1 MKVTVNR
8 GTAGSDESN
17 ETSTEMVDIPNEKNE
32 SAKEEIA
39 TAKPNAFA
47 LFEQFQRSFYYANID
62 DSIHLFDRQKGYYY
76 PVDQRALEELL
87 LYHFYDVIKAS
98 GSMRIVKSCAE
109 LILKLKPS
117 AVMSAEKQMML
128 CFTTGYLPIAVIE
141 NTHFC
146 NYGSSMQVFPTYLI
160 NATGYSNMND
170 WANAKLLRTPCMD
183 TYLSRVSNGNRLIE
197 ERIWQMIG
205 YLLTPDMNGKCFF
218 ILQGVPN
225 SGKSVLGNFIG
236 QLLSEHRIA
245 SLDIDQLGK
254 KNATSLLVNKSINIS
269 MDLPN
274 KTLSPLAIR
283 NIKLITGNDDITI
296 EYPNGKMERYRGN
309 CKFLFATN
317 HALTLKETDSGF
329 EERIVCI
336 PFNSSIPVAQ
346 RNHELLNCLLRE
358 KNVIVAKA
366 IAHYRDLRFT
376 NYRFAGSEL
385 DACTIKTRYLPT
397 DAEDIDASLC
407 QFVEERCAFVSQE
420 YGSYTEELYA
430 AYCGFCKEKG
440 ETPIDNI
447 AAFSRRIMRCYG
459 NQITKKK
466 WRRGDGE
473 NRWGFRGI
481 AIRPMIPV

>member
-1 MKVTVNR
+1 MKVTINR
-8 GTAGSDESN
+8 GTADLNETIVETVDASN
-17 ETSTEMVDIPNEKNE
+17 EVQKTNQEKV
-32 SAKEEIA
+32 ALL
-39 TAKPNAFA
+39 KPNAFT
-47 LFEQFQRSFYYANID
+47 LFDLFQQRFYYANID
-62 DSIHLFDRQKGYYY
+62 GEIHLFDRQKGYYY
-76 PVDQRALEELL
+76 PVDQRDLEELL
-87 LYHFYDVIKAS
+87 LNHFYDVIRAS
-98 GSMRIVKSCAE
+98 GSTRIAKSCAE
-109 LILKLKPS
+109 LILKLKRP
-117 AVMSAEKQMML
+117 AVVSAEKQMML
-128 CFTTGYLPIAVIE
+128 CFKTGYLPITVIE
-141 NTHFC
+141 NTFFC
-146 NYGSSMQVFPTYLI
+146 NYETSMQVFPTYLI
-160 NATGYSNMND
+160 NATGCSNLND
-170 WANAKLLRTPCMD
+170 WANAKLLGIPCMD
-183 TYLSRVSNGNRLIE
+183 TYLSRISNGNRVIQ

-225 SGKSVLGNFIG
+225 SGKSVLGSFIG

-283 NIKLITGNDDITI
+283 NIKLMTGNDDITI

-317 HALTLKETDSGF
+317 HALTLKGTDSGF

-336 PFNSSIPVAQ
+336 PFNYAIPETQ
-346 RNHELLNCLLRE
+346 RNRNLLNCLLLE
-358 KNVIVAKA
+358 KDAIVAKA
-366 IAHYRDLRFT
+366 IAHYRDLRFA

-385 DACTIKTRYLPT
+385 DACKIKTRYLPT

-407 QFVEERCAFVSQE
+407 QFVEERCEFVSQE
-420 YGSYTEELYA
+420 HGLYTEELYA

-447 AAFSRRIMRCYG
+447 AAFSRRVMRCYG

-473 NRWGFRGI
+473 NRWGFRGL
-481 AIRPMIPV
+481 AIHPMIPVN

>member
-1 MKVTVNR
+1 MKVTINR
-8 GTAGSDESN
+8 GTADSDETIVETVETSN
-17 ETSTEMVDIPNEKNE
+17 EVKKTSKEQVALPKP
-32 SAKEEIA
+32 SAF
-39 TAKPNAFA
+39 T
-47 LFEQFQRSFYYANID
+47 LFDLFRQTFTYANID
-62 DSIHLFDRQKGYYY
+62 GVIHLYDNQEGFFY
-76 PVDQRALEELL
+76 PVGLRELEEVLL
-87 LYHFYDVIKAS
+87 IYFYDAVRVS
-98 GSMRIVKSCAE
+98 GSTRIVKTCAE
-109 LILKLKPS
+109 LILKIKPP
-117 AVMSAEKQMML
+117 AVKSAEKEMIL
-128 CFTTGYLPIAVIE
+128 CFQTGYFPITIIE
-141 NTHFC
+141 NTHFFDKTSGMKV
-146 NYGSSMQVFPTYLI
+146 YPTYLI
-160 NATGYSNMND
+160 NATGYLNMND
-170 WANAKLLRTPCMD
+170 WGTMKLLGTPYMD
-183 TYLSRVSNGNRLIE
+183 TYLSRISNGNRFIE

-218 ILQGVPN
+218 ILQGIPN

-254 KNATSLLVNKSINIS
+254 KNATSLLVDKSINIS

-283 NIKLITGNDDITI
+283 NIKLMTGNDDITV

-317 HALTLKETDSGF
+317 HALTLKGTDSGF

-336 PFNSSIPVAQ
+336 PFNYAIPEPQ
-346 RNHELLNCLLRE
+346 RNRNLLNCLLLE
-358 KNVIVAKA
+358 KDAIVAKA
-366 IAHYRDLRFT
+366 IAHYRDLRFA

-385 DACTIKTRYLPT
+385 DACKIKTRYLPT

-407 QFVEERCAFVSQE
+407 QFVEERCAFVPQE

-440 ETPIDNI
+440 ETPIDNM

-473 NRWGFRGI
+473 NRWGFRGL
-481 AIRPMIPV
+481 AIRPIIPV